1 MQPDKAVNSKKR
13 LWAGRIL
20 STLTSLFLLVDG
32 GMKLFKPPF
41 VVQSTLQLGY
51 PESTIIGIGLVLLAC
66 TILYMIPRTTVFGAI
81 LLAGYLG
88 GAVATNIRVSG
99 PLFNIVFPVIVACLL
114 WSGLWLRDTNLR
126 RLIPVVNKS
135 NS

>member
-1 MQPDKAVNSKKR
+1 
-13 LWAGRIL
+13 
-20 STLTSLFLLVDG
+20 
-32 GMKLFKPPF
+32 MKLFKPPF